1 MRVRGKED
9 VYMNLQYLKSFYI
22 TVKLNSISKAAKE
35 LHLTQPGLSMQL
47 QALEKELDS
56 NLLIRSNRGVE
67 LTEAGK
73 ILFDYADT
81 ILSLQDNIQRD
92 LSNFKTSKKELFLGA
107 CKSIGEHALPC
118 SIYIFKNKHPDIDIN
133 FNIYNS
139 REVISRLKD
148 KSINLGI
155 VQEEVSED
163 GIVAELLGEDPILLV
178 TSSSSHKNSITL
190 DELLQVPLISREKG
204 SGTQR
209 AIQEALNKQSIQ
221 CEDLKTMYQLNSME
235 AIKSSVVS
243 GKGMAFI
250 PKLTI
255 ERELYE
261 GTLHVVDV
269 EGLSINSSYYVIYR
283 KKHPFSIYEEAFKK
297 FLKSSDR
304 GFC

>member
-1 MRVRGKED
+1 
-9 VYMNLQYLKSFYI
+9 MNLQYLKSFYI

-47 QALEKELDS
+47 QSLEKEFDS
-56 NLLIRSNRGVE
+56 KLLTRSNRGVE
-67 LTEAGK
+67 LTDAGK

-118 SIYIFKNKHPDIDIN
+118 SIYIFKNQHPDININ

-139 REVISRLKD
+139 QDVINRLKD
-148 KSINLGI
+148 NTINLGI
-155 VQEEVSED
+155 VQGHISEETIDSEF
-163 GIVAELLGEDPILLV
+163 IGEDPILLV
-178 TSSSSHKNSITL
+178 TSSPTQKKEISL
-190 DELLQVPLISREKG
+190 DELRDIPLISREKG
-204 SGTQR
+204 SGNEKSVE
-209 AIQEALNKQSIQ
+209 EALKQHGIRS
-221 CEDLKTMYQLNSME
+221 EDLNIMYRLNSME
-235 AIKSSVVS
+235 AIKSSVAS

-261 GTLHVVDV
+261 GTLHPVNV
-269 EGLSINSSYYVIYR
+269 ENLNVSSSYYIIYR
-283 KKHPFSIYEEAFKK
+283 KKHPFSIYEEEFKK
-297 FLKSSDR
+297 FLQSSSR

>member
-1 MRVRGKED
+1 
-9 VYMNLQYLKSFYI
+9 MNLQYLKSFYI
-22 TVKLNSISKAAKE
+22 TGKLNSISKAAKE

-67 LTEAGK
+67 LTDAGK

-81 ILSLQDNIQRD
+81 ILSLQNNIERD

-118 SIYIFKNKHPDIDIN
+118 SIYIFKHNHPEIDIN

-139 REVISRLKD
+139 KEVIGRLKD
-148 KSINLGI
+148 QSINLGI
-155 VQEEVSED
+155 IQEEISEED
-163 GIVAELLGEDPILLV
+163 IITELIAEDPLLLV
-178 TSSSSHKNSITL
+178 TSSSKQKDSITL
-190 DELLQVPLISREKG
+190 EELSELPLISREKG
-204 SGTQR
+204 SGTQK
-209 AIQEALNKQSIQ
+209 AIASALKETSLGIN
-221 CEDLKTMYQLNSME
+221 DLTIMYQLNSME

-261 GTLHVVDV
+261 GTLRTIEV
-269 EGLSINSSYYVIYR
+269 EGLSINSRYYVAYR
-283 KKHPFSIYEEAFKK
+283 KKHPLSIYEEEFKK
-297 FLKSSDR
+297 FLKSSGR

>member
-1 MRVRGKED
+1 
-9 VYMNLQYLKSFYI
+9 MNLQYLKSFYI

-47 QALEKELDS
+47 QALEKDVDS

-107 CKSIGEHALPC
+107 CKAIGEHALPC
-118 SIYIFKNKHPDIDIN
+118 SIYIFKNRHPDININ

-139 REVISRLKD
+139 QEVIRRLKD
-148 KSINLGI
+148 NSINLGI
-155 VQEEVSED
+155 IQEDTTDDAIASEL
-163 GIVAELLGEDPILLV
+163 IGEDPVLLV
-178 TSSSSHKNSITL
+178 TSSSSQKKKLTRS
-190 DELLQVPLISREKG
+190 ELLEVPIICREKG
-204 SGTQR
+204 SGTR
-209 AIQEALNKQSIQ
+209 DAIEKALEKHSINS
-221 CEDLKTMYQLNSME
+221 EDLNVMYRLNSME

-261 GTLHVVDV
+261 GTLQTV
-269 EGLSINSSYYVIYR
+269 EVEDLSITSCYYVIYR
-283 KKHPFSIYEEAFKK
+283 KKHPLSVYEQEFRE
-297 FLKSSDR
+297 FLQSSSR

>member
-1 MRVRGKED
+1 
-9 VYMNLQYLKSFYI
+9 MNLQYLKSFYI

-67 LTEAGK
+67 LTDAGK
-73 ILFDYADT
+73 ILFDYANT

-118 SIYIFKNKHPDIDIN
+118 SIYIFKNDHPDININ

-139 REVISRLKD
+139 QEVISRLKD
-148 KSINLGI
+148 QSINLGI
-155 VQEEVSED
+155 IQEDISEE
-163 GIVAELLGEDPILLV
+163 GIVVELLGEDPILLV
-178 TSSSSHKNSITL
+178 TSSSTQKKNLTL
-190 DELLQVPLISREKG
+190 KELLEVPLISREKG

-209 AIQEALNKQSIQ
+209 AIEEALNKHSISSK
-221 CEDLKTMYQLNSME
+221 DLKIMYQLNSME

-261 GTLHVVDV
+261 GTLQAIDV
-269 EGLSINSSYYVIYR
+269 ENLSINSSYYVIYR
-283 KKHPFSIYEEAFKK
+283 KKHPFSVYEEAFKK
-297 FLKSSDR
+297 FLKSSSR

>member
-1 MRVRGKED
+1 
-9 VYMNLQYLKSFYI
+9 MNLQYLKSFYI

-67 LTEAGK
+67 LTDAGK

-118 SIYIFKNKHPDIDIN
+118 SIYIFKNDHPDININ

-139 REVISRLKD
+139 QEVLLRLKD

-155 VQEEVSED
+155 IQEEISEE
-163 GIVAELLGEDPILLV
+163 GIVSELLGEDPILLV
-178 TSSSSHKNSITL
+178 TSSSTEKKQFTL
-190 DELLQVPLISREKG
+190 NELLQVPLISREKG

-209 AIQEALNKQSIQ
+209 AIEKALSKHSITGK
-221 CEDLKTMYQLNSME
+221 DLKIMYELNSME

-250 PKLTI
+250 PRLTI

-261 GTLHVVDV
+261 GTLHSIDV
-269 EGLSINSSYYVIYR
+269 EDLRIDSSYYVVYR

-297 FLKSSDR
+297 FLKSSGR

>member
-1 MRVRGKED
+1 
-9 VYMNLQYLKSFYI
+9 MNLQYLKSFYI

-67 LTEAGK
+67 LTDAGK

-81 ILSLQDNIQRD
+81 ILSLQNNIERD

-118 SIYIFKNKHPDIDIN
+118 SIYIFKHNHPEIDIN

-139 REVISRLKD
+139 KEVIGRLKD
-148 KSINLGI
+148 QSINLGI
-155 VQEEVSED
+155 IQEEISEED
-163 GIVAELLGEDPILLV
+163 IITELIAEDPLLLV
-178 TSSSSHKNSITL
+178 TSSSKQKDSITL
-190 DELLQVPLISREKG
+190 EELSELPLISREKG
-204 SGTQR
+204 SGTQK
-209 AIQEALNKQSIQ
+209 AIASALKETSLGIN
-221 CEDLKTMYQLNSME
+221 DLTIMYQLNSME

-261 GTLHVVDV
+261 GTLRTIEV
-269 EGLSINSSYYVIYR
+269 EGLSINSRYYVAYR
-283 KKHPFSIYEEAFKK
+283 KKHPLSIYEEEFKK
-297 FLKSSDR
+297 FLKSSGR

>member
-1 MRVRGKED
+1 
-9 VYMNLQYLKSFYI
+9 MNLQNLKSFYT

-81 ILSLQDNIQRD
+81 LLSLQSNIQRD
-92 LSNFKTSKKELFLGA
+92 LSNFKTSTKELFLGA

-118 SIYIFKNKHPDIDIN
+118 SIYIFKQQHQDIMIN
-133 FNIYNS
+133 FNTYNS
-139 REVISRLKD
+139 QEVITRLKD

-155 VQEEVSED
+155 IQEDLSQE
-163 GIVAELLGEDPILLV
+163 GIVTELIGEDPLLLV
-178 TSSSSHKNSITL
+178 TSSANHKKELSL
-190 DELLQVPLISREKG
+190 EELLTVPLISREKG

-209 AIQEALNKQSIQ
+209 AIEKALHKHGVKS
-221 CEDLKTMYQLNSME
+221 EDLNIMYRLNSME

-261 GTLHVVDV
+261 GTLQVIDV
-269 EGLSINSSYYVIYR
+269 KDLTINSSYYIAYR
-283 KKHPFSIYEEAFKK
+283 EKQPLSIHEEAFKK
-297 FLKSSDR
+297 FLKSSER

>member
-1 MRVRGKED
+1 
-9 VYMNLQYLKSFYI
+9 MNLQYLKSFYI

-67 LTEAGK
+67 LTDAGK

-118 SIYIFKNKHPDIDIN
+118 SIYIFKTKHPDININ

-139 REVISRLKD
+139 QEVIIRLKD

-155 VQEEVSED
+155 IQEPITEE
-163 GIVAELLGEDPILLV
+163 GIVSELLGEDPLLLV
-178 TSSSSHKNSITL
+178 TSSSSHKKSITL
-190 DELLQVPLISREKG
+190 EELLKIPLISREKG

-209 AIQEALNKQSIQ
+209 AVEEGLKKVSIS
-221 CEDLKTMYQLNSME
+221 CEDLNTMYQLNSME
-235 AIKSSVVS
+235 AIKRSVVS

-261 GTLHVVDV
+261 GTLQAIDV

-283 KKHPFSIYEEAFKK
+283 KKHPFSIYEDSFKT
-297 FLKSSDR
+297 FLKSSGR

>member
-1 MRVRGKED
+1 
-9 VYMNLQYLKSFYI
+9 MNLQYLKSFYI
-22 TVKLNSISKAAKE
+22 TVKLTSISKAAKE
-35 LHLTQPGLSMQL
+35 LHVTQPGLSMQL
-47 QALEKELDS
+47 QALEKDLDS
-56 NLLIRSNRGVE
+56 KLLIRSNRGVE
-67 LTEAGK
+67 LTDAGK

-81 ILSLQDNIQRD
+81 ILSLQNNIQRD

-118 SIYIFKNKHPDIDIN
+118 SIYIFKHQHPDLTIN

-155 VQEEVSED
+155 VQEKMEEE
-163 GIVAELLGEDPILLV
+163 GIVMELLGEDPLLLV
-178 TSSSSHKNSITL
+178 TSSAGQPKKITVS
-190 DELLQVPLISREKG
+190 DLLKIPLISREKG
-204 SGTQR
+204 SGTL
-209 AIQEALNKQSIQ
+209 EALQAGLENHSVKI
-221 CEDLKTMYQLNSME
+221 EDLNIMYQLNSME

-261 GTLHVVDV
+261 GTLQSVEV
-269 EGLSINSSYYVIYR
+269 EGLSIQSAYYVAYR
-283 KKHPFSIYEEAFKK
+283 KKHPLSVYEEAFKT
-297 FLKSSDR
+297 FLKSSER

>member
-1 MRVRGKED
+1 
-9 VYMNLQYLKSFYI
+9 MNLQYLKSFYI

-67 LTEAGK
+67 LTDAGK

-118 SIYIFKNKHPDIDIN
+118 SIYIFKNKHPDININ

-139 REVISRLKD
+139 QEVVRRLKD

-155 VQEEVSED
+155 VQEDIADE
-163 GIVAELLGEDPILLV
+163 GIVAERLGEDPILLV
-178 TSSSSHKNSITL
+178 TSSSTQKKNL
-190 DELLQVPLISREKG
+190 ALNELLDVPLISREKG
-204 SGTQR
+204 SGTFR
-209 AIQEALNKQSIQ
+209 AIEKALSKHSISSK
-221 CEDLKTMYQLNSME
+221 DLKIMYQLNSME

-261 GTLHVVDV
+261 GTLQTVDV
-269 EGLSINSSYYVIYR
+269 KDFSINSSYYVIYR
-283 KKHPFSIYEEAFKK
+283 KKHPFSIYEEEFKE
-297 FLKSSDR
+297 FLKSSSR